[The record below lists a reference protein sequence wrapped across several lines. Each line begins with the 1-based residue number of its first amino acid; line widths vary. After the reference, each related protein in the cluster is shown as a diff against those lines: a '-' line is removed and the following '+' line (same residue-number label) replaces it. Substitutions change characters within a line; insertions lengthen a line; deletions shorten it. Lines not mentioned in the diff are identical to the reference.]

1 MADVFGIEATPML
14 MNRDELIAMLFRE
27 TDRAQRMKTPLAV
40 ISCGI
45 GNWLEWRSQCT
56 PGTLKVAFLEIAG
69 RIERLLRCY
78 DSVGQMAD
86 GELVLILPGCNSL
99 HAALMAERLNG
110 EVFQVPVARGEG
122 QVQFTA
128 CFGVAASGGRSPLV
142 VLREAEQALMLAKT
156 RGAGAVER
164 NEADADPDPSVFI
177 PVIEDEALH
186 W

>member
-1 MADVFGIEATPML
+1 ML
-14 MNRDELIAMLFRE
+14 LSRDELIAMLFRE

-45 GNWLEWRSQCT
+45 GNWSVWRSQCE
-56 PGTLKVAFLEIAG
+56 PGTLEVALREIAG

-78 DSVGQMAD
+78 DSVGQVAE

-99 HAALMAERLNG
+99 QAASMAERLNG
-110 EVFQVPVARGEG
+110 EVFEQPASKREG
-122 QVQFTA
+122 QVQLTA

-142 VLREAEQALMLAKT
+142 VLRDAEQALMLART
-156 RGAGAVER
+156 RGAGTVER
-164 NEADADPDPSVFI
+164 GGADVKPDPSFFI